1 MRHETLD
8 PEASRRALIRVLQGA
23 YSGERAAAFAY
34 EGHARSVSDPIERA
48 DISKIRAQEL
58 EHRER
63 VGRMFEVLGAAPDPR
78 LEAVLTAVGRTIS
91 ALCLVGGW
99 FIPMYGAGR
108 LEAGNIVEYEI
119 AARLAAGAG
128 LGELVDPL
136 LGMAEVEWDH
146 ELYFRTKVESSFWR
160 LVFPIWRVP
169 PPRESIR
176 REGPRAIRSPEGT
189 FRPS

>member
-1 MRHETLD
+1 MRREDLS

-23 YSGERAAAFAY
+23 YSGELAASLAY
-34 EGHARSVSDPIERA
+34 EGHARSVSDPVEKFDVLR
-48 DISKIRAQEL
+48 IRDQEL
-58 EHRER
+58 DHRER
-63 VGRMFEVLGAAPDPR
+63 VGRMLESLGAAPDPR
-78 LEAVLTAVGRTIS
+78 LEASLTVVGRTIS
-91 ALCLVGGW
+91 ALCLIGGW

-108 LEAGNIVEYEI
+108 LEAGNIVEYET

-128 LGELVDPL
+128 LRELVDPL

-160 LVFPIWRVP
+160 RFFPAWGVP

-176 REGPRAIRSPEGT
+176 LRARAVA
-189 FRPS
+189 